1 MIDKCEDREAGN
13 PFPKLLTNLK
23 ASAEEAQKGWN
34 NNPQDDSQNMKILSE
49 WSSMAIKMIFA
60 IVPTTV
66 ERAKVFAEVALE
78 AFEAQNLD
86 QNEPQEP
93 NQVEENK

>member
-1 MIDKCEDREAGN
+1 
-13 PFPKLLTNLK
+13 
-23 ASAEEAQKGWN
+23 
-34 NNPQDDSQNMKILSE
+34 MKILSE